1 MTTKRTI
8 ALILLIAGVPGSP
21 ACSKRTPEAQ
31 PQPQAQAEAPKS
43 ESSAEQ
49 PKTDEGPPAE
59 LLAIVNQPWTGDFDQ
74 MTQRRVIR
82 ALVVYN
88 KTYYFLDGPVQK
100 GATYDGLKAFED
112 EINKKLNTGHLKV
125 HIAFIPVARDQ
136 LIPWLVQGRGDIAA
150 SNLTISPERSKV
162 VDFSEPILSNVSK
175 IVVTGPTA
183 PQVAN
188 LDDLGAK
195 ELCVREGGSS
205 HESLVQLNETLKNA
219 GKPQIQIKPIDQRLE
234 DEDVLEMVNAG
245 LIPMTVVDGHVAQ
258 FWTQVFD
265 ATKARSDLAV
275 HTGGQIAWAFRKDSP
290 KLRQAVND
298 FVREHKEGTL
308 FGNMVLKKYLRDA
321 KYVVNATAEAEMKK
335 FESTI
340 AFFKKYAARYDFDW
354 LMVAAQSYQE
364 SKIDQS
370 VKSQVG
376 AIGVMQVL
384 PSTAA
389 DPSVGI
395 PDISTVENNVHAGVK
410 YMRFMMNQYFKD
422 AKMDR
427 LNKGLFALASYNAGP
442 AKVASMRKEAQE
454 MGLDPNLWF
463 NNVEVVAAKRIGRET
478 VQYVSNIYKYYISYK
493 LILEQIGKKKQI
505 KSQAN

>member
-1 MTTKRTI
+1 MSSACGKR
-8 ALILLIAGVPGSP
+8 S
-21 ACSKRTPEAQ
+21 SQPEAQ
-31 PQPQAQAEAPKS
+31 PQSQA
-43 ESSAEQ
+43 AEQ
-49 PKTDEGPPAE
+49 PKPDEGPSAE
-59 LLAIVNQPWTGDFDQ
+59 ILSIVNKPWTGDFEQ

-88 KTYYFLDGPVQK
+88 KTNYFLDGAVQK
-100 GATYDGLKAFED
+100 GATYDGLKAFEE
-112 EINKKLNTGHLKV
+112 EINQKLNTGHLKL
-125 HIAFIPVARDQ
+125 HIAFIPVTRDQ
-136 LIPWLVQGRGDIAA
+136 LIPRLVEGRGDIAA
-150 SNLTISPERSKV
+150 ANLTITPERLKL
-162 VDFSEPILSNVSK
+162 VDFSEPILSNVSE

-183 PQVAN
+183 PQLAN

-195 ELCVREGGSS
+195 EIYVREGSS
-205 HESLVQLNETLKNA
+205 SYESLVRLNETLKNS
-219 GKPQIQIKPIDQRLE
+219 GKPEIQIKPIDQRLE
-234 DEDVLEMVNAG
+234 YEDILEMVNAG
-245 LIPMTVVDGHVAQ
+245 LIPMTVVDSHVAQ

-265 ATKARSDLAV
+265 GIKARPDLAV

-290 KLRQAVND
+290 NLRQAVND
-298 FVREHKEGTL
+298 FVAGHKEGTL
-308 FGNMVLKKYLRDA
+308 FGNMVLKKYLRDS
-321 KYVVNATAEAEMKK
+321 KYVVNATSEEEMKK
-335 FESTI
+335 FQSTI

-389 DPSVGI
+389 DSSVGI
-395 PDISTVENNVHAGVK
+395 PDISTVDNNVHAGVK
-410 YMRFMMNQYFKD
+410 YMRFMMEHYFKD

-442 AKVASMRKEAQE
+442 AKVASMRKEAEE

-478 VQYVSNIYKYYISYK
+478 VQYVSNIYKYFIAYK
-493 LILEQIGKKKQI
+493 LILEMRQKKEQI
-505 KSQAN
+505 KSQAR

>member
-1 MTTKRTI
+1 MTTQRTL
-8 ALILLIAGVPGSP
+8 ALIVLMAGVVVSA
-21 ACSKRTPEAQ
+21 ACNKSTPEA
-31 PQPQAQAEAPKS
+31 PKA

-49 PKTDEGPPAE
+49 PKSDEGPPSE
-59 LLAIVNQPWTGDFDQ
+59 ILAIVNKRWTGDFDQ

-88 KTYYFLDGPVQK
+88 KTNYFLDGAVQK
-100 GATYDGLKAFED
+100 GATYDALKAFEE
-112 EINKKLNTGHLKV
+112 EINKKLNTGNLKV
-125 HIAFIPVARDQ
+125 HVAFIPVTRDQ
-136 LIPWLVQGRGDIAA
+136 LIPGLVEGRGDIAA
-150 SNLTISPERSKV
+150 SNLTITPEGLNL
-162 VDFSEPILSNVSK
+162 VDFSEPLVSNVSK

-188 LDDLGAK
+188 MDDLAAK
-195 ELCVREGGSS
+195 EELYVREGGSNY
-205 HESLVQLNETLKNA
+205 ESVVQLNETLKNS
-219 GKPQIQIKPIDQRLE
+219 GKPQIRIKPIDPRLE
-234 DEDVLEMVNAG
+234 DEDILEMVNAG
-245 LIPMTVVDGHVAQ
+245 LIPMTVVDSPMAQ

-265 ATKARSDLAV
+265 GIKPRADLAV

-290 KLRQAVND
+290 NLRQAVND
-298 FVREHKEGTL
+298 FVKDHKEGTM
-308 FGNMVLKKYLRDA
+308 FGNMVLKKYLRDT
-321 KYVVNATAEAEMKK
+321 KYVLNATSDEEMKK
-335 FESTI
+335 FQATI
-340 AFFKKYAARYDFDW
+340 AFFKKYATRYDFDW

-370 VKSQVG
+370 VRSQVG
-376 AIGVMQVL
+376 AVGVMQVL

-410 YMRFMMNQYFKD
+410 YMRFMMDHYFKD

-427 LNKGLFALASYNAGP
+427 VNKGLFALASYNAGP

-463 NNVEVVAAKRIGRET
+463 NNVEVVASKRIGRET

-493 LILEQIGKKKQI
+493 LILEQREKKKQI
-505 KSQAN
+505 KSQPS

>member
-1 MTTKRTI
+1 MTPQRTI
-8 ALILLIAGVPGSP
+8 ALILLLACVVVSA
-21 ACSKRTPEAQ
+21 ACSKQTPEAQ
-31 PQPQAQAEAPKS
+31 PQAQPQ
-43 ESSAEQ
+43 AEQ
-49 PKTDEGPPAE
+49 PKSDEGPPSE
-59 LLAIVNQPWTGDFDQ
+59 IMAIVNKPWTGDFDQ

-88 KTYYFLDGPVQK
+88 KTNYFLDGAEQK
-100 GATYDGLKAFED
+100 GATYDGLKAFEE

-125 HIAFIPVARDQ
+125 HVAFIPVTRDQ
-136 LIPWLVQGRGDIAA
+136 LIPGLLQGRGDIAA
-150 SNLTISPERSKV
+150 SNLTITPERSQL
-162 VDFSEPILSNVSK
+162 VDFGEALLSNVSE

-183 PQVAN
+183 QP
-188 LDDLGAK
+188 LTSMDDLGGQQIY
-195 ELCVREGGSS
+195 VREGSS
-205 HESLVQLNETLKNA
+205 AYESLVRLNKSLETS
-219 GKPQIQIKPIDQRLE
+219 GKPQIQIEKIDQRLE
-234 DEDVLEMVNAG
+234 SEDILEMVNAG
-245 LIPMTVVDGHVAQ
+245 LIPMTVVDNHMAQ

-265 ATKARSDLAV
+265 GIKARADLAV

-290 KLRQAVND
+290 NLRQAVND

-308 FGNMVLKKYLRDA
+308 FGNMVLKKYLRDT
-321 KYVVNATAEAEMKK
+321 KYVLNATSEEEMKK
-335 FESTI
+335 FQSTI

-410 YMRFMMNQYFKD
+410 YMRFMMNHYFKD

-442 AKVASMRKEAQE
+442 AKVASMRKEAEE

-478 VQYVSNIYKYYISYK
+478 VQYVSNIYKYFIAYK
-493 LILEQIGKKKQI
+493 LISEQREKKKQI
-505 KSQAN
+505 KSQKS